1 MAPIIHDSFGKRGQR
16 MWMLRRFFVIIVFF
30 TTSDKMTLITT
41 LFGSFWKKIL
51 QNVTNRESFTNFKTI
66 ITKCDKN
73 LLQSVTGVTK
83 WDKKLFQSMRCI
95 MKRGSYYKVR
105 RNMDP
110 LLVLSFYCSNNGGT
124 QQGPLDYRSNA
135 IESNT
140 AFLHEEW
147 IR

>member
-1 MAPIIHDSFGKRGQR
+1 
-16 MWMLRRFFVIIVFF
+16 MWMLRRFLVIIIFF
-30 TTSDKMTLITT
+30 TKSDKMTLITT

-51 QNVTNRESFTNFKTI
+51 QSVINKESFTNFKTI

-83 WDKKLFQSMRCI
+83 WGKKLFQSMKCI

-110 LLVLSFYCSNNGGT
+110 LLVLSFYWNNNGGT
-124 QQGPLDYRSNA
+124 QQGPLDYRSHA
-135 IESNT
+135 IESST
-140 AFLHEEW
+140 GFLHEEW
-147 IR
+147 IREWISS